1 MCKHI
6 VNKGSNFIH
15 SYLNSFSNSFSLCIV
30 EIEIGCFVPLLLC
43 CMAIKCAMRN
53 YVNWSSLSHKTVHW
67 WWLWKILVKYGMYK
81 SVGHNSRTAS
91 LLQIPIFILIPNV
104 NTYKWFPYNSLC
116 GDRLTFRS
124 QDLPPKQLNTLSF
137 FDTTDYPQ
145 HSLSFIVCVIDF
157 FIVRV
162 DLFVPY
168 Q

>member
-1 MCKHI
+1 
-6 VNKGSNFIH
+6 
-15 SYLNSFSNSFSLCIV
+15 
-30 EIEIGCFVPLLLC
+30 
-43 CMAIKCAMRN
+43 
-53 YVNWSSLSHKTVHW
+53 
-67 WWLWKILVKYGMYK
+67 MYK
-81 SVGHNSRTAS
+81 GVGHNSKTAS
-91 LLQIPIFILIPNV
+91 LLQNPVFILIPNM

-145 HSLSFIVCVIDF
+145 HSLSVHLFIVCVIDF